1 MLTTVL
7 VLFLVF
13 IIIAA
18 VLIVGFM
25 GYVRIQDRK
34 KRVHPPA
41 VGKQIESP
49 KVDKCAGCGEQRIIV
64 SQDDT
69 LCAACYSALRTKKLG

>member
-7 VLFLVF
+7 ILVLVLV
-13 IIIAA
+13 IIAA
-18 VLIVGFM
+18 IPVVGFM
-25 GYVRIQDRK
+25 SYVRIQDRK
-34 KRVHPPA
+34 KRAHSIG
-41 VGKQIESP
+41 VGEQAESSR
-49 KVDKCAGCGEQRIIV
+49 VEKCAGCGEQRIIV

>member
-7 VLFLVF
+7 VLIVVL

-18 VLIVGFM
+18 VPIVGFM

-41 VGKQIESP
+41 VGKQVESS